1 LKFTYILG
9 LIVLVLLLQFQVM
22 AQAEGELVATTEGR
36 SCWLFSAQLTGEKP
50 ILDLAKRFGNN
61 ARIGPSIMRK
71 TKNNL
76 LLGVHFD
83 FIFGNKIVEDSVMW
97 NLYTPSGFMIDNQGI
112 PRNPGTFQRGYT
124 VGIDVGKIF
133 PVFQANSNSGLLWHS
148 SYGFTQYRINI
159 YDQDNGFAQFIGDYE
174 KGYDRLTNGLY
185 TEQMI
190 GYAYLSKSKSANF
203 IAGINVMLASTG
215 GRRTWLYD
223 VNRSGLD
230 KRLEGTI
237 GIKLLYMIPRYQKV
251 VEETY
256 Y

>member
-1 LKFTYILG
+1 LKFSYILG
-9 LIVLVLLLQFQVM
+9 TVALTLLGHNIVQ
-22 AQAEGELVATTEGR
+22 AQAEGTLVASTEGR
-36 SCWLFSAQLTGEKP
+36 SCWLFSLQFAGEKP
-50 ILDLAKRFGNN
+50 IFDLAKRFGNN
-61 ARIGPSIMRK
+61 GRIGPSIMRK
-71 TKNNL
+71 TSKNL
-76 LLGVHFD
+76 LIGAHFD
-83 FIFGNKIVEDSVMW
+83 FIFGNKIVEDSVLW
-97 NLYTPSGFMIDNQGI
+97 NLYTPTGFMIDNNGL

-124 VGIDVGKIF
+124 VGVDVGKIF
-133 PVFQANSNSGLLWHS
+133 PVWKANSNSGLLWHS

-159 YDQDNGFAQFIGDYE
+159 YDQDNGFAQFAGEYE

-203 IAGINVMLASTG
+203 IAGINVMIASTG

-230 KRLEGTI
+230 KRLEGTV
-237 GIKLLYMIPRYQKV
+237 GIKLMYMIPRYQKL